1 MEEEKTVAG
10 VEEIE
15 PQDEPQENVELAEE
29 QPDEKQAEEQP
40 VEEAPQEEA
49 PKKKSLKGLIEYIK
63 THENLRQPILFF
75 LFSMICGGSQ
85 MLITLLFTQL
95 YRVGGVLGK
104 EFPGFMVGNV
114 PLFAYASHAEFIGF
128 LIGSVVGQVLTF
140 VLNRKKTFNVHDHIP
155 FRAVAYAIMA
165 VAIIFVQT
173 LLGGA
178 ITVACRNAYNGD
190 VAFLKDVVFN
200 LVGQAVGGISALI
213 ISFLCNKFFVMRKF
227 KSTVLAEQAE
237 AEAKEEPAE
246 APQEAPE
253 E

>member
-1 MEEEKTVAG
+1 ME
-10 VEEIE
+10 
-15 PQDEPQENVELAEE
+15 
-29 QPDEKQAEEQP
+29 DEKIVVSDSETVVDEQQADEV
-40 VEEAPQEEA
+40 VEVAEGEVHEDA

-63 THENLRQPILFF
+63 SHENLRQPILFF

-95 YRVGGVLGK
+95 YRVGGVLG
-104 EFPGFMVGNV
+104 EPFPGFYVGSV

-155 FRAVAYAIMA
+155 FRAIAYAFMA

-178 ITVACRNAYNGD
+178 ITVACRNAYTGN
-190 VAFLKDVVFN
+190 VAFVNDVIFN

-213 ISFLCNKFFVMRKF
+213 ISFLCNKFLVMRKF
-227 KSTVLAEQAE
+227 KGTASTDE
-237 AEAKEEPAE
+237 AVASEAPAEEPA
-246 APQEAPE
+246 PVE
-253 E
+253 EEKTE

>member
-1 MEEEKTVAG
+1 ME
-10 VEEIE
+10 
-15 PQDEPQENVELAEE
+15 
-29 QPDEKQAEEQP
+29 DEKIVVSDSEKVVDEQQADEV
-40 VEEAPQEEA
+40 VEVAEGEVHEDA

-63 THENLRQPILFF
+63 SHENLRQPILFF

-95 YRVGGVLGK
+95 YRVGGVLG
-104 EFPGFMVGNV
+104 EPFPGFYVGSV

-155 FRAVAYAIMA
+155 FRAIAYAFMA

-178 ITVACRNAYNGD
+178 ITVACRNAYTGN
-190 VAFLKDVVFN
+190 VAFVNDVIFN

-213 ISFLCNKFFVMRKF
+213 ISFLCNKFLVMRKF
-227 KSTVLAEQAE
+227 KGTASADE
-237 AEAKEEPAE
+237 AVASEAPAEEPA
-246 APQEAPE
+246 PVE
-253 E
+253 EEKTE

>member
-1 MEEEKTVAG
+1 ME
-10 VEEIE
+10 
-15 PQDEPQENVELAEE
+15 
-29 QPDEKQAEEQP
+29 DEKIVVSDSETVVDEQQADEV
-40 VEEAPQEEA
+40 VEVAEGEVHEDA

-63 THENLRQPILFF
+63 SHENLRQPILFF

-95 YRVGGVLGK
+95 YRVGGVLG
-104 EFPGFMVGNV
+104 EPFPGFYVGSV

-155 FRAVAYAIMA
+155 FRAIAYAFMA

-178 ITVACRNAYNGD
+178 ITVACRNAYTGN
-190 VAFLKDVVFN
+190 VAFVNDVIFN

-213 ISFLCNKFFVMRKF
+213 ISFLCNKFLVMRKF
-227 KSTVLAEQAE
+227 KGTASADE
-237 AEAKEEPAE
+237 AVASEAPAEEPA
-246 APQEAPE
+246 PVE
-253 E
+253 EEKTE

>member
-1 MEEEKTVAG
+1 MEEEKTVLKEDEATASG
-10 VEEIE
+10 SEVEET
-15 PQDEPQENVELAEE
+15 PAEE
-29 QPDEKQAEEQP
+29 TPT
-40 VEEAPQEEA
+40 EEA

-63 THENLRQPILFF
+63 AHENLRQPILFF

-95 YRVGGVLGK
+95 YRVGGTLGK
-104 EFPGFMVGNV
+104 PFPGFMVGDV

-155 FRAVAYAIMA
+155 FRAVAYAFMA

-178 ITVACRNAYNGD
+178 ITVACRNAYSGD

-213 ISFLCNKFFVMRKF
+213 ISFLCNKFLVMRKF
-227 KSTVLAEQAE
+227 KGTESADATASDSE
-237 AEAKEEPAE
+237 AEEPAE

>member
-1 MEEEKTVAG
+1 
-10 VEEIE
+10 
-15 PQDEPQENVELAEE
+15 
-29 QPDEKQAEEQP
+29 
-40 VEEAPQEEA
+40 
-49 PKKKSLKGLIEYIK
+49 
-63 THENLRQPILFF
+63 
-75 LFSMICGGSQ
+75 
-85 MLITLLFTQL
+85 
-95 YRVGGVLGK
+95 
-104 EFPGFMVGNV
+104 MVGDV

-155 FRAVAYAIMA
+155 FRAVAYAFMA

-178 ITVACRNAYNGD
+178 ITVACRNAYSGD

-213 ISFLCNKFFVMRKF
+213 ISFLCNKFLVMRKF
-227 KSTVLAEQAE
+227 KGTESADATASDSE
-237 AEAKEEPAE
+237 AEEPAE

>member
-1 MEEEKTVAG
+1 ME
-10 VEEIE
+10 
-15 PQDEPQENVELAEE
+15 
-29 QPDEKQAEEQP
+29 DEKIVVSDSETVVDEQQANEV
-40 VEEAPQEEA
+40 VEVAEGEVHEDA

-63 THENLRQPILFF
+63 SHENLRQPILFF

-95 YRVGGVLGK
+95 YRVGGVLG
-104 EFPGFMVGNV
+104 EPFPGFYVGSV

-155 FRAVAYAIMA
+155 FRAIAYAFMA

-178 ITVACRNAYNGD
+178 ITVACRNAYTGN
-190 VAFLKDVVFN
+190 VAFVNDVIFN

-213 ISFLCNKFFVMRKF
+213 ISFLCNKFLVMRKF
-227 KSTVLAEQAE
+227 KGTASADE
-237 AEAKEEPAE
+237 AVASEAPAEEPA
-246 APQEAPE
+246 PVE
-253 E
+253 EEKTE

>member
-1 MEEEKTVAG
+1 MEEEKVAL
-10 VEEIE
+10 
-15 PQDEPQENVELAEE
+15 EPQEDEVAAPVDE
-29 QPDEKQAEEQP
+29 QPEVDNVLDNE
-40 VEEAPQEEA
+40 PQEDS
-49 PKKKSLKGLIEYIK
+49 PKKKSLKELIAYIK
-63 THENLRQPILFF
+63 AHENLRQPILFF

-95 YRVGGVLGK
+95 YRVGGVLG
-104 EFPGFMVGNV
+104 EPFPGFYVGSV

-155 FRAVAYAIMA
+155 FRAVAYAFMA

-178 ITVACRNAYNGD
+178 ITVACRNAYTGD
-190 VAFLKDVVFN
+190 VAFVNDVIFN

-213 ISFLCNKFFVMRKF
+213 ISFLCNKFLVMRKF
-227 KSTVLAEQAE
+227 KSSEP
-237 AEAKEEPAE
+237 KEEAAPVEEEDAE
-246 APQEAPE
+246 
-253 E
+253 

>member
-1 MEEEKTVAG
+1 MEEEKTVATND
-10 VEEIE
+10 EIE
-15 PQDEPQENVELAEE
+15 EQVEPQEDIDL
-29 QPDEKQAEEQP
+29 AEEQP

-178 ITVACRNAYNGD
+178 ITVACRNAYSGD

-227 KSTVLAEQAE
+227 KGTASADE
-237 AEAKEEPAE
+237 ATANGSESEEPAE

>member
-1 MEEEKTVAG
+1 MEEEKTVATND
-10 VEEIE
+10 EIE
-15 PQDEPQENVELAEE
+15 EQVEPQEDIDL
-29 QPDEKQAEEQP
+29 AEEQP

-178 ITVACRNAYNGD
+178 ITVACRNAYSGD

-227 KSTVLAEQAE
+227 KSTVLAEQAAAE

-246 APQEAPE
+246 APKEAPE